1 MIYNIIKQID
11 SILFFKF
18 FYKIYR
24 KILNKKTLKLYNTNT
39 GNYFLPKY
47 AFKDIIRNQ
56 IIKGNVFD
64 EEIFNLSKSYIKE
77 DTIVLDAG
85 ANYGQMSVLFSKIK
99 DKVLVYSFESSKYIY
114 EILLRN
120 IKINNSNCKPIN
132 CILGNE
138 SGNYYN
144 IKKLNLE
151 NFNTYGSNKIE
162 IINNLQSEHEF
173 ENIKTLKIDDIKFEK
188 KISFF
193 KVDVQGYDLEVLKGA
208 KKTISIHQMPII
220 FEYEKLF
227 ENDFNY
233 NFSKFEKFIK
243 SMNYKIQTEINQNY
257 LIIPK

>member
-1 MIYNIIKQID
+1 
-11 SILFFKF
+11 
-18 FYKIYR
+18 
-24 KILNKKTLKLYNTNT
+24 
-39 GNYFLPKY
+39 
-47 AFKDIIRNQ
+47 
-56 IIKGNVFD
+56 
-64 EEIFNLSKSYIKE
+64 
-77 DTIVLDAG
+77 
-85 ANYGQMSVLFSKIK
+85 MSVLFSKTK
-99 DKVLVYSFESSKYIY
+99 NKVLVYSFESSKYIY

-144 IKKLNLE
+144 IKKLDLE

-162 IINNLQSEHEF
+162 IVNNMQSEYDF
-173 ENIKTLKIDDIKFEK
+173 EKVKTLKIDEIKFEK

-193 KVDVQGYDLEVLKGA
+193 KVDVQGYDLEVLKGSR
-208 KKTISIHQMPII
+208 KTINSHQMPII

-233 NFSKFEKFIK
+233 NFSKFEQFIK
-243 SMNYKIQTEINQNY
+243 SINYKIHKEINHNY

>member
-1 MIYNIIKQID
+1 MIYNFLKQID
-11 SILFFKF
+11 SILFFSF
-18 FYKIYR
+18 FYKVYR
-24 KILNKKTLKLYNTNT
+24 KILNKKTLNLYKTKT
-39 GNYFLPKY
+39 GNFFLPKF

-56 IIKGNVFD
+56 IIKGNIFD
-64 EEIFNLSKSYIKE
+64 EEIFNLSKLYIKE
-77 DTIVLDAG
+77 DTIVIDAG
-85 ANYGQMSVLFSKIK
+85 ANYGQMSVLFSKTK
-99 DKVLVYSFESSKYIY
+99 NKVLVYSFESSKYIY

-144 IKKLNLE
+144 IKKLDLE

-162 IINNLQSEHEF
+162 IVNNMQSEYDF
-173 ENIKTLKIDDIKFEK
+173 EKVKTLKIDEIKFEK

-193 KVDVQGYDLEVLKGA
+193 KVDVQGYDLEVLKGSR
-208 KKTISIHQMPII
+208 KTINSHQMPII

-233 NFSKFEKFIK
+233 NFSKFEQFIK
-243 SMNYKIQTEINQNY
+243 SINYKIHKEINHNY